1 MVDGLASFSVV
12 ASLIFSIPL
21 GISGPPSLTVG
32 ASVHPHSGEE
42 SMALSDNRKLVVE
55 MDLLADINI
64 PLAKGDDNVR
74 RAVAQPGSNLF

>member
-1 MVDGLASFSVV
+1 MVDGLSGLFVV
-12 ASLIFSIPL
+12 GSLVLSIPL
-21 GISGPPSLTVG
+21 GISGSPSLTIG
-32 ASVHPHSGEE
+32 ASVHPHSSEE
-42 SMALSDNRKLVVE
+42 SVTLSDNRKLVVE

>member
-1 MVDGLASFSVV
+1 MVDGLSGLFVV

-32 ASVHPHSGEE
+32 ASVHPHSSEE
-42 SMALSDNRKLVVE
+42 SVTLSDNRKLVVE

-64 PLAKGDDNVR
+64 PFAKGDDNVR
-74 RAVAQPGSNLF
+74 RTVTQPGSNVF